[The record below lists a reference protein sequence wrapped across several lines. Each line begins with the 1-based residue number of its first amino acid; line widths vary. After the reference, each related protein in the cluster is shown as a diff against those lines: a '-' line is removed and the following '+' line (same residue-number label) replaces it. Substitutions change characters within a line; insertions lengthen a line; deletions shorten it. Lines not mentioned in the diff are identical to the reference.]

1 MTNTPPDELD
11 ENPIYVGMFAK
22 LGQTFRQK
30 EKEEREIWKANLH
43 DQILEDIQIDLLRDD
58 MRLKFLQT
66 QVRNFLERQESAH
79 FLFSMDTLE
88 RILHNS
94 LYRMLK
100 QLRDIKDP
108 VAAPKYL
115 GQLHDW
121 YRQQKATSKVV
132 KSANAP
138 LDFDRLSDNAEA
150 LQQLTTQLEDFQIR
164 QQQRIDAAK
173 AAIKAREKRERAEK
187 RARNLRKHTVVVRAS
202 SVSDSVDGVH
212 RNLIPDETRKMS

>member
-1 MTNTPPDELD
+1 
-11 ENPIYVGMFAK
+11 
-22 LGQTFRQK
+22 
-30 EKEEREIWKANLH
+30 
-43 DQILEDIQIDLLRDD
+43 

-108 VAAPKYL
+108 DTAPKYL

-121 YRQQKATSKVV
+121 FRQRKAASKVV
-132 KSANAP
+132 KSTSAP

-150 LQQLTTQLEDFQIR
+150 LQ
-164 QQQRIDAAK
+164 
-173 AAIKAREKRERAEK
+173 
-187 RARNLRKHTVVVRAS
+187 
-202 SVSDSVDGVH
+202 
-212 RNLIPDETRKMS
+212 